1 MGLKEILSIRQY
13 IDFDVDG
20 KAFRAYE
27 ITFRTEKT
35 EGMFTLDIR
44 ADEYTAD
51 KAKDM
56 AAERAIE
63 IDKAVG

>member
-1 MGLKEILSIRQY
+1 MGLNKIKRIRQY
-13 IDFDVDG
+13 TDFDTDG
-20 KAFRAYE
+20 KVVKMYE
-27 ITFRTEKT
+27 ITFTTEKT
-35 EGMFTLDIR
+35 EGMFNLDIP
-44 ADEYTAD
+44 AVEYTAK